1 VASQAR
7 VHAPLT
13 VALLGRADGAREQLR
28 RSLEDLGA
36 AVVFEGDPAE
46 ASPERILQG
55 SPQVVIVNLG
65 SGVEDDI
72 DHLQDVFD
80 SPDVN
85 VVFNEGDVTSQLAGW
100 DLARWARHLAAK
112 VMGHERTIPPP
123 PPGSE
128 PLPMRNFMP
137 VPGAPPTPVQLA
149 QERAIE
155 EFMIEA
161 EDRVD
166 DVPSNHLPLARNDA
180 PPAVVEDDLDVGFS
194 LDLDEVEDALSQ
206 VHTPAPVQS
215 SVPEREE
222 PEIVVLEGD
231 AAEFDVG
238 LDLSALDAALQID
251 KRPPPEAKKSDAALL
266 DEVLAGFDLG
276 PSNAASSSD
285 DYIDPSDL
293 DDADF
298 SVAVSSVSLDSDGN
312 EDFSLDI
319 GGDDLDD
326 DVAALAAQLDA
337 LDAGTQRGE
346 VTDLTFLDFSDEP
359 EAATPAPAARP
370 APPPSQPAP
379 VAANVQAP
387 PAPRAAPA
395 AEPAAKKFS
404 LDDLALAP
412 LDDGVGGTAAFV
424 KSKDFDFSNI
434 GLSLEPTQEELDAQ
448 AAAKANELPPLPK
461 PAMAARPA
469 PAPAPLQPT
478 AMEYESEIE
487 PDPIVDAALDAD
499 MDFGLPE
506 ADSPLSSDD
515 PLDAL
520 FAAMDLSPSSSAS
533 SRAQPSAPV
542 GIPRV
547 IVLGASIG
555 GPDAIRTFLGSIP
568 ADFPALFVLVQHLEN
583 GFFERLA
590 QQLQKSSKLPVRV
603 PDGVQRARAGE
614 VLVVPANQRVSIEM
628 DGAIGFT
635 PHRDTP
641 KYTPCIDDV
650 LRDTADRF
658 GANATAIIF
667 SGMAGDAIEGAVYLT
682 TLGGEVWAQDPASC
696 VVSSMVDGARAR
708 GVVEFLGSPRDLAE
722 HCVAKYGA

>member
-1 VASQAR
+1 MASPAKL
-7 VHAPLT
+7 HAPLT

-123 PPGSE
+123 PPGAE

-180 PPAVVEDDLDVGFS
+180 PPVVADDDVDVGFS
-194 LDLDEVEDALSQ
+194 LDLDEVEDALLQ
-206 VHTPAPVQS
+206 VHTPAPVQQ
-215 SVPEREE
+215 SVSEREE
-222 PEIVVLEGD
+222 PEIVVLEDD

-251 KRPPPEAKKSDAALL
+251 NRPPPEAKKSDAALL

-276 PSNAASSSD
+276 PSNAASSTD

-359 EAATPAPAARP
+359 ETPAPTSAPAARP
-370 APPPSQPAP
+370 AQSQPAP
-379 VAANVQAP
+379 VAANV
-387 PAPRAAPA
+387 PASRAAPA

-424 KSKDFDFSNI
+424 KSKDFDFSKI

-448 AAAKANELPPLPK
+448 ATAKANELPPLPK
-461 PAMAARPA
+461 PARPPAA
-469 PAPAPLQPT
+469 PAPMQSAAIDLEP
-478 AMEYESEIE
+478 E
-487 PDPIVDAALDAD
+487 PDPLVDAALDAD
-499 MDFGLPE
+499 MDFGLPD
-506 ADSPLSSDD
+506 AGSPLSSDD

-520 FAAMDLSPSSSAS
+520 FAAMDLSPSSS

-708 GVVEFLGSPRDLAE
+708 GVVEFVGSPRDLAE